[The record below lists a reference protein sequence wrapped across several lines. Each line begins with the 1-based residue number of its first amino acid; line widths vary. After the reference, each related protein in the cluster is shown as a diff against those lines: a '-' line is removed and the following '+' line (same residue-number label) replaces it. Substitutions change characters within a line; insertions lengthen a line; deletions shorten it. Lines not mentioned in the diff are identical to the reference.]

1 MGTISKMVK
10 ALDAQPLDVQIVVI
24 CGRNDDLRRRLL
36 ARNWKNVHHIF
47 GFVSN
52 NHEMPKLMAASDIIV
67 TKAGPSTIS
76 EAAIAGLPMIIS
88 DRIPGQESGNVRL
101 VLENDAGVY
110 LPNADKVVS
119 KIVDWLSE
127 GPESLERRANNARRI
142 ARPNAV
148 WEIAEAVWDWAN
160 KPKFASPQV
169 S

>member
-1 MGTISKMVK
+1 MYAWCWKTMPAS
-10 ALDAQPLDVQIVVI
+10 I
-24 CGRNDDLRRRLL
+24 CQMR
-36 ARNWKNVHHIF
+36 
-47 GFVSN
+47 
-52 NHEMPKLMAASDIIV
+52 
-67 TKAGPSTIS
+67 TKF
-76 EAAIAGLPMIIS
+76 
-88 DRIPGQESGNVRL
+88 
-101 VLENDAGVY
+101 
-110 LPNADKVVS
+110 VS